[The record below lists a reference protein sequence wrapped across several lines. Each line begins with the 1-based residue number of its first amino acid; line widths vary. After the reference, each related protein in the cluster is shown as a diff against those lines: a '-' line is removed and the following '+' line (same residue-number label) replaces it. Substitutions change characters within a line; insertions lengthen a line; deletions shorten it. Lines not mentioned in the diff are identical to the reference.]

1 MKLTIIGRRLNLAD
15 KAVKSKQQVFHK
27 DTFDKTTV
35 ERRQR
40 VIDVAVSEFAAR
52 GYSATNINDI
62 AKKAGISIGAM
73 YSYFASKEDL
83 FLAVVGS
90 AYTLLETVLND
101 VRAKETDIF
110 KLFEALL
117 AASREYALRYPE
129 LNQIYLDLT
138 TQGLSQMAS
147 RLSNKLESITVK
159 TYRDVLR
166 EAKQKGQI
174 AQNIDEETAAFF
186 IDNIFMMYQ
195 FSFSVDYYKDRM
207 QIFLGK
213 EKSADTA
220 AVEKSI
226 MDFIKKALRQ

>member
-1 MKLTIIGRRLNLAD
+1 MAEKVTKKR
-15 KAVKSKQQVFHK
+15 QQEVFHK
-27 DTFDKTTV
+27 DTFDKTTA

-40 VIDVAVSEFAAR
+40 VIDVAISQFAAG

-83 FLAVVGS
+83 FLAVVNT
-90 AYTLLETVLND
+90 AYTLLETVLNE
-101 VRAKETDIF
+101 VRAKSSDIYE
-110 KLFEALL
+110 LLEGLL

-147 RLSNKLESITVK
+147 RLSNKLESTTVHF
-159 TYRDVLR
+159 YSDVLR
-166 EAKQKGQI
+166 EAKEKGQI
-174 AQNIDEETAAFF
+174 AGDIDERAAAFF

-195 FSFSVDYYKDRM
+195 FSFSVDYYMDRM
-207 QIFLGK
+207 AIFLGG
-213 EKSADTA
+213 EKSAG

-226 MDFIKKALRQ
+226 MSFIKKALLQ

>member
-1 MKLTIIGRRLNLAD
+1 LGE
-15 KAVKSKQQVFHK
+15 KAVRKKQDVFHK
-27 DTFDKTTV
+27 DTFDRTTA

-40 VIDVAVSEFAAR
+40 VIDVAVSEFAAG

-83 FLAVVGS
+83 FLAVVNS
-90 AYTLLETVLND
+90 AYMLLETVLNE
-101 VRAKETDIF
+101 VRVKHTDIF
-110 KLFEALL
+110 EMLAGLL

-147 RLSNKLESITVK
+147 RLSNKIESITVQL
-159 TYRDVLR
+159 YRDVIR
-166 EAKQKGQI
+166 EAKETSQI
-174 AQNIDEETAAFF
+174 AQDVDEEAAALF
-186 IDNIFMMYQ
+186 IDNMFVMYQ
-195 FSFSVDYYKDRM
+195 FSFSVDYYKERM
-207 QIFLGK
+207 KIFLGDK
-213 EKSADTA
+213 KSKDTA

-226 MDFIKKALRQ
+226 MGFIRKVLQP

>member
-1 MKLTIIGRRLNLAD
+1 MTEKTAKKKPEMR
-15 KAVKSKQQVFHK
+15 FHK
-27 DTFDKTTV
+27 DTFDKTTA

-90 AYTLLETVLND
+90 AYTVLETVLNEAREKHTD
-101 VRAKETDIF
+101 VFDLLAD
-110 KLFEALL
+110 LL
-117 AASREYALRYPE
+117 AASREYALKFPE

-147 RLSNKLESITVK
+147 RLSNTLETV
-159 TYRDVLR
+159 TVRMYRDVIHQ
-166 EAKQKGQI
+166 AKETGQI
-174 AQNIDEETAAFF
+174 SPEIDERAAAFF
-186 IDNIFMMYQ
+186 IDNMLMMYQ
-195 FSFSVDYYKDRM
+195 FSFAVDYFKDRM
-207 QIFLGK
+207 RIFLGE
-213 EKSADTA
+213 EKLDDPA
-220 AVEKSI
+220 AIERSI
-226 MDFIKKALRQ
+226 MCFIRKAMMP